1 MRLNKLKLSGFK
13 SFVEPTTVLFPGQL
27 AGVVGPNGCGKSN
40 IIDAVRW
47 VLGESNASELRGE
60 SIQDVIFK
68 GSGNRKEV
76 SRASVELFFDNAEG
90 RAAGQWSQYTEI
102 TVKRLLDR
110 EGNSSYYIN
119 NLHVRRRDVIDLFLG
134 TGLGPRA
141 YAIIGQGMI
150 SRIVEAKPDELRFYL
165 EEAAGVTR
173 YKERRKET
181 EHRLEDA
188 RENIARV
195 DDIRNELESQVSHLQ
210 AQATVAQQ
218 YRDLHQQVSR
228 QQTLLWLKKR
238 NDAKHDAQRLA
249 RQVDEAINR
258 VEAETAQLREIEARV
273 EHARESHYSA
283 SDALH
288 AAQAEMYA
296 ANNEVSRLE
305 SEIGHL
311 RDSRSRLEARL
322 AQLGAEES
330 HWRAQQGQLAEDE
343 SRWNQLLENSRAR
356 SATAVARHEEAAARL
371 PDAEDAVQAAG
382 IDVTEARRS
391 LSDAE
396 QALRLAEADK
406 GHAQRALE
414 NLAQRRSRLEQDRQ
428 ALGAP
433 DPALLAASKE
443 AESRAEAAL
452 AVTQERLAT
461 LQAAV
466 PSTEAQL
473 RTAREALQ
481 AAHRSLTE
489 TRARHDALAHLQA
502 RVAQSGEIGDW
513 LKARNLADAKPLWQ
527 AIQVE
532 AGWETAVEAVLRE
545 RFSALAADADTL
557 RAAVAAPPPAIISLA
572 LVDRHGNDLPPSPR
586 PTAGFAQPAGFSSAE
601 QRSAKPCF
609 RPAEGGDGG
618 SLRSKTEF
626 QWRLTP
632 ASSAL
637 SAAAVTNT
645 SIGPDSLRSKVRCDD
660 PRWSG
665 VLDEWLAGVSVADDL
680 AAALPLA
687 AGQQV
692 SRAGHLLT
700 PAGLTLYVPDAK
712 THGVIE
718 RQREIDELAGLL
730 TTRAAAEAAA
740 RDVQRA
746 AEQQLAEAQGQLGA
760 ARRAMQ
766 EAQQAFHAA
775 QVEALKLAQAQ
786 TRFEE
791 RSAQIDR
798 DLAELLRQDEAEQ
811 ARRERAEGEG
821 ELQRE
826 RLGEVRLRLEQALE
840 IHRQKDAALRET
852 RALEIQLGREAQ
864 EAGFSER
871 ECLSKLE
878 DNARAATTAS
888 SQLQRV
894 EAETAGART
903 EIAGISDTVLQE
915 QLHAALDAK
924 QGKES
929 ALAERRNVLE
939 TMAGELR
946 SLDEQR
952 LTLEQGVVPLRDRIN
967 DLRLKAQAAQINEE
981 QFRERLAEV
990 HVVSEEDEA
999 PFADELA
1006 AAGSDKLKDSALQ
1019 GEIVRLTAEIET
1031 LGPVNLAA
1039 LEELST
1045 ASERKGFL
1053 DAQSADLNEAIG
1065 TLEDAIRRI
1074 DRETREQLQETY
1086 NTVNMHFGTLFP
1098 QLFGGGEARLILTG
1112 DEILDSGIQI
1122 MAQPPGKKNTTIHL
1136 LSGGEKALTAIAL
1149 VFAIFNLNPA
1159 PFCMLDEV
1167 DAPLDDSNTLRFCDM
1182 VKRMSVNTQFVFI
1195 SHNKIAM
1202 EMAQQLIG
1210 VTMQEQGVSRVVE
1223 VDIEEALRLADEQ
1236 KVA

>member
-47 VLGESNASELRGE
+47 VLGESKASELRGE

-68 GSGNRKEV
+68 GAGTRKEV

-90 RAAGQWSQYTEI
+90 RAAGQWSQYAEI
-102 TVKRLLDR
+102 TVKRVLDR

-150 SRIVEAKPDELRFYL
+150 SRIVESKPDELRFYL
-165 EEAAGVTR
+165 EEAAGVTK

-195 DDIRNELESQVSHLQ
+195 DDIRNELETQVSHLQ
-210 AQATVAQQ
+210 AQAAVAQQ

-228 QQTLLWLKKR
+228 KQTLLWLKKR
-238 NDAKHDAQRLA
+238 NDARHDGQRLA
-249 RQVDEAINR
+249 RQVDEAVNR
-258 VEAETAQLREIEARV
+258 VEAETANLREIEARV
-273 EHARESHYSA
+273 EHARESHFSA
-283 SDALH
+283 SDVLH
-288 AAQAEMYA
+288 AAQSEMFA
-296 ANNEVSRLE
+296 ASTEVSRLE
-305 SEIGHL
+305 SEISHL
-311 RDSRSRLEARL
+311 RASRSRLEARL
-322 AQLGAEES
+322 DQLAGEET
-330 HWRAQQGQLAEDE
+330 HWRAQHGQLAEDE
-343 SRWNQLLENSRAR
+343 ARWNLLLENSRAR
-356 SATAVARHEEAAARL
+356 SATAIARHEEAAARL

-382 IDVTEARRS
+382 SDVTEARRA
-391 LSDAE
+391 LSDGE

-406 GHAQRALE
+406 GHAIRALD
-414 NLAQRRSRLEQDRQ
+414 NLVQRRSRLEQDRQ

-433 DPALLAASKE
+433 DPALLAAAQE
-443 AESRAEAAL
+443 NERRTEAAL
-452 AVTQERLAT
+452 TAAQQGLAA

-466 PSTEAQL
+466 PVAEAQL

-489 TRARHDALAHLQA
+489 TRARHDALAQLQTK
-502 RVAQSGEIGDW
+502 VAQSGEIGDW
-513 LKARNLADAKPLWQ
+513 LKAHHLADAKPLWQ

-545 RFSALAADADTL
+545 RFSALTADADTV
-557 RAAVAAPPPAIISLA
+557 RAALASPPPAILA
-572 LVDRHGNDLPPSPR
+572 LALARD
-586 PTAGFAQPAGFSSAE
+586 TA
-601 QRSAKPCF
+601 
-609 RPAEGGDGG
+609 
-618 SLRSKTEF
+618 TN
-626 QWRLTP
+626 TP
-632 ASSAL
+632 A
-637 SAAAVTNT
+637 AA
-645 SIGPDSLRSKVRCDD
+645 DSLRSKVRCDD

-680 AAALPLA
+680 AVELPLA
-687 AGQQV
+687 SGQRV
-692 SRAGHLLT
+692 SRAGHVLT

-718 RQREIDELAGLL
+718 RQREIDELAGQLAA
-730 TTRAAAEAAA
+730 RAAAEDAA
-740 RDVQRA
+740 RDVQRT
-746 AEQQLAEAQGQLGA
+746 AEQQLADSQAQLNS

-766 EAQQAFHAA
+766 ESQQACHAA

-786 TRFEE
+786 ARFDE

-798 DLAELLRQDEAEQ
+798 DLAELQRQDETEQ
-811 ARRERAEGEG
+811 ARRQRAETEG

-826 RLGEVRLRLEQALE
+826 RLGEVRERLEQALE
-840 IHRQKDAALRET
+840 IHRLKDAALREA

-878 DNARAATTAS
+878 DNVRAAATAT

-894 EAETAGART
+894 EGETLAART
-903 EIAGISDTVLQE
+903 ELAGISDAVLQE

-929 ALAERRNVLE
+929 ALAERRNALE
-939 TMAGELR
+939 TAAGELR

-952 LTLEQGVVPLRDRIN
+952 LKLEQGVVPLRDKIN
-967 DLRLKAQAAQINEE
+967 DLRLKAQAVQINEE

-990 HVVSEEDEA
+990 HVVTEADEA
-999 PFADELA
+999 PFVDELT
-1006 AAGSDKLKDSALQ
+1006 AGGADRLKDSVLQ
-1019 GEIVRLTAEIET
+1019 GEIVQLTAEIET

-1039 LEELST
+1039 LEELAT

-1053 DAQSADLNEAIG
+1053 DAQSTDLAEAIG

-1086 NTVNMHFGTLFP
+1086 DTVNRHFGTLFP

-1149 VFAIFNLNPA
+1149 VFALFQLNPA

-1167 DAPLDDSNTLRFCDM
+1167 DAPLDDSNTVRFCDL
-1182 VKRMSVNTQFVFI
+1182 VKRMSVQTQFIFI

-1210 VTMQEQGVSRVVE
+1210 VTMQEQGVSCVVE
-1223 VDIEEALRLADEQ
+1223 VDIEEALRLADDQ

>member
-47 VLGESNASELRGE
+47 VLGESKASELRGE

-68 GSGNRKEV
+68 GAGTRKEV
-76 SRASVELFFDNAEG
+76 SRASVELFFDNAQG
-90 RAAGQWSQYTEI
+90 RAAGQWSQYAEI
-102 TVKRLLDR
+102 TVKRVLDR

-150 SRIVEAKPDELRFYL
+150 SRIVESKPDELRFFL
-165 EEAAGVTR
+165 EEAAGVTK

-181 EHRLEDA
+181 GHRLEDA

-195 DDIRNELESQVSHLQ
+195 DDIRNELETQVSHLQ
-210 AQATVAQQ
+210 AQAVVAQQ
-218 YRDLHQQVSR
+218 YRDLHQQLSR
-228 QQTLLWLKKR
+228 RQTLLWLKKR
-238 NDAKHDAQRLA
+238 NDARSDSQRLA
-249 RQVDEAINR
+249 RQLDEAVNR

-288 AAQAEMYA
+288 AAQSEMFA
-296 ANNEVSRLE
+296 ANTEVSRLE

-311 RDSRSRLEARL
+311 RDSRSRLETRL
-322 AQLGAEES
+322 EQLGAEDT
-330 HWRAQQGQLAEDE
+330 HWREQQGQLAGEE
-343 SRWNQLLENSRAR
+343 ARWTALLENSRTR
-356 SATAVARHEEAAARL
+356 SATATSRHGEAAARL

-382 IDVTEARRS
+382 SGVTDARRS
-391 LSDAE
+391 LSEVE
-396 QALRLAEADK
+396 QALRLAEADT
-406 GHAQRALE
+406 GHAVRALE
-414 NLAQRRSRLEQDRQ
+414 NLVQRRSRLEQDRQ
-428 ALGAP
+428 SLGAP
-433 DPALLAASKE
+433 DPALVAASKE
-443 AESRAEAAL
+443 NERSAEAAL
-452 AVTQERLAT
+452 AVAQEHLASLQT
-461 LQAAV
+461 LV
-466 PSTEAQL
+466 PEAESRL

-489 TRARHDALAHLQA
+489 TRARHDALAQLQA
-502 RVAQSGEIGDW
+502 KVAQSGEIGDW
-513 LKARNLADAKPLWQ
+513 LKARHLADAKPLWQ

-532 AGWETAVEAVLRE
+532 AGWETAVEALLRE
-545 RFSALAADADTL
+545 RFSALTADADTV
-557 RAAVAAPPPAIISLA
+557 RAALATPPPAILA
-572 LVDRHGNDLPPSPR
+572 LALARGAGAGAA
-586 PTAGFAQPAGFSSAE
+586 TASA
-601 QRSAKPCF
+601 
-609 RPAEGGDGG
+609 
-618 SLRSKTEF
+618 
-626 QWRLTP
+626 
-632 ASSAL
+632 
-637 SAAAVTNT
+637 
-645 SIGPDSLRSKVRCDD
+645 DSLRSKVRCDD

-680 AAALPLA
+680 AADLPLA
-687 AGQQV
+687 SGCRV
-692 SRAGHLLT
+692 SRGGHVLT
-700 PAGLTLYVPDAK
+700 PSGLTLYVPDAK

-718 RQREIDELAGLL
+718 RQREIDDLAGMM
-730 TTRAAAEAAA
+730 TARAAAEEAA

-746 AEQQLAEAQGQLGA
+746 AEQHLAETQSQLSA
-760 ARRAMQ
+760 ARRVMQ
-766 EAQQAFHAA
+766 EGQQTFHAA
-775 QVEALKLAQAQ
+775 QVEALKFAQAQ
-786 TRFEE
+786 ARFEE

-798 DLAELLRQDEAEQ
+798 DMAELQRQDEAEQ
-811 ARRERAEGEG
+811 ARRQRAEAEG
-821 ELQRE
+821 QLQRE
-826 RLGEVRLRLEQALE
+826 RLGEVRQRLDQALE
-840 IHRQKDAALRET
+840 IHRMKDTALREA

-878 DNARAATTAS
+878 DNARAGSTAT
-888 SQLQRV
+888 SQLQRI
-894 EAETAGART
+894 EGETRVART
-903 EIAGISDTVLQE
+903 EVAGISDTVLQE

-924 QGKES
+924 GGKES

-939 TMAGELR
+939 AAATDLR

-952 LTLEQGVVPLRDRIN
+952 LKLEQGVMPLRDKIN
-967 DLRLKAQAAQINEE
+967 DLRLKAQAVQISEE

-990 HVVSEEDEA
+990 HVLTEADEA
-999 PFADELA
+999 PFADDLA
-1006 AAGSDKLKDSALQ
+1006 AGGADKLKDSVLQ
-1019 GEIVRLTAEIET
+1019 GDIVRLTAEIEV

-1039 LEELST
+1039 LEELAT

-1053 DAQSADLNEAIG
+1053 DAQSGDLSEAIG

-1086 NTVNMHFGTLFP
+1086 NTVNTHFGTLFP

-1112 DEILDSGIQI
+1112 DEILDAGIQI

-1149 VFAIFNLNPA
+1149 VFALFQLNPA

-1167 DAPLDDSNTLRFCDM
+1167 DAPLDDSNTVRFCDM
-1182 VKRMSVNTQFVFI
+1182 VKRMSAQTQFIFI

-1223 VDIEEALRLADEQ
+1223 VDIEEALRLAVEQ

>member
-1 MRLNKLKLSGFK
+1 
-13 SFVEPTTVLFPGQL
+13 
-27 AGVVGPNGCGKSN
+27 
-40 IIDAVRW
+40 
-47 VLGESNASELRGE
+47 VLGESKASELRGE

-90 RAAGQWSQYTEI
+90 RAAGQWSQYAEI
-102 TVKRLLDR
+102 TVKRVLDR

-150 SRIVEAKPDELRFYL
+150 SRIVEAKPDELRFFL
-165 EEAAGVTR
+165 EEAAGVTK

-195 DDIRNELESQVSHLQ
+195 DDIRNELETQVGHLQ
-210 AQATVAQQ
+210 AQAAVAQQ
-218 YRDLHQQVSR
+218 YRGLHERVSR
-228 QQTLLWLKKR
+228 KQTLLWLKKR
-238 NDAKHDAQRLA
+238 NDARHDAQRLA
-249 RQVDEAINR
+249 RQVEEGVNR
-258 VEAETAQLREIEARV
+258 VEAETAQLREVEARV

-288 AAQAEMYA
+288 AAQTEMA
-296 ANNEVSRLE
+296 VATSEVSRLE
-305 SEIGHL
+305 AEIGHL
-311 RDSRSRLEARL
+311 RDARSRLESRL
-322 AQLGAEES
+322 AQLGAEET
-330 HWRAQQGQLAEDE
+330 HWRAQHGQLAEDE
-343 SRWNQLLENSRAR
+343 ARWTTLLENSRAR
-356 SATAVARHEEAAARL
+356 SATANARHGEAAARL
-371 PDAEDAVQAAG
+371 PDAENAVQAAG
-382 IDVTEARRS
+382 GEVTEARRS

-406 GHAQRALE
+406 GHALRALE
-414 NLAQRRSRLEQDRQ
+414 NLVQRRARLEQDRQ

-433 DPALLAASKE
+433 DPLLLASSKE
-443 AESRAEAAL
+443 GEQRAEAAL
-452 AVTQERLAT
+452 GSAQERMAA
-461 LQAAV
+461 LQAAI
-466 PSTEAQL
+466 PAAEAQL
-473 RTAREALQ
+473 RAAREALQ
-481 AAHRSLTE
+481 LAHRQLTE
-489 TRARHDALAHLQA
+489 TRARHDALAQLQA
-502 RVAQSGEIGDW
+502 KVAQSGEIGEW
-513 LKARNLADAKPLWQ
+513 LKARGLADAKPLWQ

-545 RFSALAADADTL
+545 RFSALTADADTV
-557 RAAVAAPPPAIISLA
+557 RAALAAPPPAILA
-572 LVDRHGNDLPPSPR
+572 LALPR
-586 PTAGFAQPAGFSSAE
+586 GTAAAQASA
-601 QRSAKPCF
+601 A
-609 RPAEGGDGG
+609 
-618 SLRSKTEF
+618 SLR
-626 QWRLTP
+626 
-632 ASSAL
+632 
-637 SAAAVTNT
+637 
-645 SIGPDSLRSKVRCDD
+645 GKVRCDD
-660 PRWSG
+660 PRWAG
-665 VLDEWLAGVSVADDL
+665 VLDEWLAGVDVAEDL
-680 AAALPLA
+680 SADLPLA
-687 AGQQV
+687 HGSRV
-692 SRAGHLLT
+692 SRAGHVLT

-730 TTRAAAEAAA
+730 TARAAAEDAA
-740 RDVQRA
+740 RELQRG
-746 AEQQLAEAQGQLGA
+746 AEQQLADAQGQLGA
-760 ARRAMQ
+760 ARRAAQ

-786 TRFEE
+786 ARFEE

-798 DLAELLRQDEAEQ
+798 DLAELQRQEESEQ
-811 ARRERAEGEG
+811 ARRERAENDGRQQG
-821 ELQRE
+821 E
-826 RLGEVRLRLEQALE
+826 RLADVRGRLERALE
-840 IHRQKDAALRET
+840 AHRQKDVALREA

-871 ECLSKLE
+871 ECLSKLD
-878 DNARAATTAS
+878 DNARAAATAT
-888 SQLQRV
+888 SQLQRIDG
-894 EAETAGART
+894 ETAAART
-903 EIAGISDTVLQE
+903 EVAGISDTVLQE

-939 TMAGELR
+939 TAAAELR
-946 SLDEQR
+946 GLDEQR
-952 LTLEQGVVPLRDRIN
+952 LKLEQGVVPLRDKIN
-967 DLRLKAQAAQINEE
+967 DLRLKAQAAQMNEE

-990 HVVSEEDEA
+990 RIVTEEDEA
-999 PFADELA
+999 PFAEELA
-1006 AAGSDKLKDSALQ
+1006 AGGAERLRDSVLQ
-1019 GEIVRLTAEIET
+1019 GEIAQLTAEIEA

-1039 LEELST
+1039 LEELAT

-1053 DAQSADLNEAIG
+1053 DAQSTDLAEAIG

-1086 NTVNMHFGTLFP
+1086 DTVNRHFGTLFP

-1112 DEILDSGIQI
+1112 DEILDAGIQI

-1149 VFAIFNLNPA
+1149 VFALFQLNPA

-1167 DAPLDDSNTLRFCDM
+1167 DAPLDDSNTVRFCEM
-1182 VKRMSVNTQFVFI
+1182 VKRMSAQTQFVFI

-1236 KVA
+1236 ATV

>member
-1 MRLNKLKLSGFK
+1 MRLTKLKLSGFK

-47 VLGESNASELRGE
+47 VLGESKASELRGE

-90 RAAGQWSQYTEI
+90 RAAGQWSQYAEI
-102 TVKRLLDR
+102 TVKRVLDR

-150 SRIVEAKPDELRFYL
+150 SRIVEAKPEELRFFL
-165 EEAAGVTR
+165 EEAAGVTK
-173 YKERRKET
+173 YKERRRET

-195 DDIRNELESQVSHLQ
+195 DDIRNELENQVGHLQ
-210 AQATVAQQ
+210 AQAAVAQQ
-218 YRDLHQQVSR
+218 YRGLHEEMSR
-228 QQTLLWLKKR
+228 KQTLLWLKKR
-238 NDAKHDAQRLA
+238 NDARSEGQRLT
-249 RQVDEAINR
+249 RQIEEAVTR
-258 VEAETAQLREIEARV
+258 VEGETAQLREIEARV
-273 EHARESHYSA
+273 EHARENHYTA

-296 ANNEVSRLE
+296 ASNEVSRLE
-305 SEIGHL
+305 SELGHL
-311 RDSRSRLEARL
+311 RDSRTRLEARL
-322 AQLGAEES
+322 AQLTAEHS
-330 HWRAQQGQLAEDE
+330 HWQGQQTTLAEDAA
-343 SRWNQLLENSRAR
+343 RWNALLENSRAR
-356 SATAVARHEEAAARL
+356 VAAAAARHEEAAAKL
-371 PDAEDAVQAAG
+371 PECEDAVQTAG
-382 IDVTEARRS
+382 SEVTDARRA

-396 QALRLAEADK
+396 QALRLAEADR

-414 NLAQRRSRLEQDRQ
+414 NLAQRRARLEQDKL

-433 DPALLAASKE
+433 DPALLAASQE
-443 AESRAEAAL
+443 AEAKGGDAL
-452 AVTQERLAT
+452 EIAQERLAS
-461 LQAAV
+461 LQSAV
-466 PSTEAQL
+466 PGAESAL
-473 RTAREALQ
+473 RAAREALQ
-481 AAHRSLTE
+481 SAHRSLTE
-489 TRARHDALAHLQA
+489 IRARHEALSQLQA
-502 RVAQSGEIGDW
+502 KVAKSGEIGDW
-513 LKARNLADAKPLWQ
+513 LKARGLADAKPLWQ
-527 AIQVE
+527 SIQVE

-545 RFSALAADADTL
+545 RFSALAADEDTL
-557 RAAVAAPPPAIISLA
+557 RAALASPPPAILTLA
-572 LVDRHGNDLPPSPR
+572 LQGQS
-586 PTAGFAQPAGFSSAE
+586 AGIAPATE
-601 QRSAKPCF
+601 
-609 RPAEGGDGG
+609 
-618 SLRSKTEF
+618 SLR
-626 QWRLTP
+626 
-632 ASSAL
+632 
-637 SAAAVTNT
+637 
-645 SIGPDSLRSKVRCDD
+645 GKVRCDD
-660 PRWSG
+660 TRWTG
-665 VLDEWLAGVSVADDL
+665 VLDEWLGDVAVSDDL
-680 AAALPLA
+680 PATLPLLS
-687 AGQQV
+687 GRRV

-718 RQREIDELAGLL
+718 RQREIDDLAAQLE
-730 TTRAAAEAAA
+730 TRAMAEDAA
-740 RDVQRA
+740 RARQQA
-746 AEQQLAEAQGQLGA
+746 AEQELADMQGQLTA
-760 ARRAMQ
+760 TRRSTQ
-766 EAQQAFHAA
+766 EAQQALHAA

-786 TRFEE
+786 ARFEE

-798 DLAELLRQDEAEQ
+798 DLAELQRQEEAES
-811 ARRERAEGEG
+811 ARIERADNETDLQRDRLGAIRERV
-821 ELQRE
+821 E
-826 RLGEVRLRLEQALE
+826 RAIDL
-840 IHRQKDAALRET
+840 HRQKDMALRDARTVET
-852 RALEIQLGREAQ
+852 QLGREVQ

-871 ECLSKLE
+871 ECLSKLD
-878 DNARAATTAS
+878 DNSRAAATAA
-888 SQLQRV
+888 SQLQRI
-894 EAETAGART
+894 ESETVAART
-903 EIAGISDTVLQE
+903 EVAGISDTVLQE
-915 QLHAALDAK
+915 QLHAALDAR
-924 QGKES
+924 GIKES

-939 TMAGELR
+939 TMAADLR
-946 SLDEQR
+946 GLDEQR
-952 LTLEQGVVPLRDRIN
+952 LRLEQGLSPLRDRIN

-990 HVVSEEDEA
+990 RVVSEEDET
-999 PFADELA
+999 PFAAELG
-1006 AAGSDKLKDSALQ
+1006 AGGAERLKDSVLQ
-1019 GEIVRLTAEIET
+1019 GDIARLTIEIEA

-1039 LEELST
+1039 LEELAT

-1053 DAQSADLNEAIG
+1053 DAQSIDLNEAIG

-1086 NTVNMHFGTLFP
+1086 DTVNRHFGTLFP

-1112 DEILDSGIQI
+1112 DEILDAGIQI

-1167 DAPLDDSNTLRFCDM
+1167 DAPLDDSNTVRFCEM
-1182 VKRMSVNTQFVFI
+1182 VKRMSVHTQFVFI

-1210 VTMQEQGVSRVVE
+1210 VTMQEQGVSRIVE
-1223 VDIEEALRLADEQ
+1223 VDMEEALRLADDQ

>member
-1 MRLNKLKLSGFK
+1 MRLNKLKMSGFK

-47 VLGESNASELRGE
+47 VLGESKASELRGE

-76 SRASVELFFDNAEG
+76 SRASVELYFDNAQG
-90 RAAGQWSQYTEI
+90 RAAGQWSQYAEI
-102 TVKRLLDR
+102 TVKRVLDR

-150 SRIVEAKPDELRFYL
+150 SRIVEAKPDELRFFL
-165 EEAAGVTR
+165 EEAAGVTK

-195 DDIRNELESQVSHLQ
+195 DDIRNELEAQVSHLQ
-210 AQATVAQQ
+210 GQATVAQQ
-218 YRDLHQQVSR
+218 YRDLHEQVSR
-228 QQTLLWLKKR
+228 KQTLLWLKKR
-238 NDAKHDAQRLA
+238 NDARHDSGRLN
-249 RQVDEAINR
+249 RQVEEAVNR
-258 VEAETAQLREIEARV
+258 VEAETAQLREVEARV

-283 SDALH
+283 SDTLH
-288 AAQAEMYA
+288 AAQSEMFA
-296 ANNEVSRLE
+296 ANAEVSRLE

-311 RDSRSRLEARL
+311 RDSRSRLEERL
-322 AQLGAEES
+322 KKLGAEEA
-330 HWRAQQGQLAEDE
+330 HWRAEHGQLAEDE
-343 SRWNQLLENSRAR
+343 ARWKLLLENSRSR
-356 SATAVARHEEAAARL
+356 SATATARHQEAASRL
-371 PDAEDAVQAAG
+371 PAAEDAVQAAG
-382 IDVTEARRS
+382 TDVTEARRV
-391 LSDAE
+391 LSEAE

-406 GHAQRALE
+406 GHAVRALE
-414 NLAQRRSRLEQDRQ
+414 NLVQRRSRLEQDRQ

-433 DPALLAASKE
+433 DQAVLAASKE
-443 AESRAEAAL
+443 KEIAGEAAL
-452 AVTQERLAT
+452 AVAQERVAT
-461 LQAAV
+461 LQTSV
-466 PSTEAQL
+466 PEAEARL
-473 RTAREALQ
+473 RMAREALQ

-489 TRARHDALAHLQA
+489 TRARHDALAQLQA
-502 RVAQSGEIGDW
+502 KVAQSGEIGDW
-513 LKARNLADAKPLWQ
+513 LKARHLADAKPLWQ

-545 RFSALAADADTL
+545 RFSALNADPETV
-557 RAAVAAPPPAIISLA
+557 RAALAAPPPAILA
-572 LVDRHGNDLPPSPR
+572 LAFPR
-586 PTAGFAQPAGFSSAE
+586 ASGATSAATAG
-601 QRSAKPCF
+601 
-609 RPAEGGDGG
+609 
-618 SLRSKTEF
+618 
-626 QWRLTP
+626 
-632 ASSAL
+632 
-637 SAAAVTNT
+637 
-645 SIGPDSLRSKVRCDD
+645 SLRSKVRCDD

-680 AAALPLA
+680 SVELSIAS
-687 AGQQV
+687 GQRV
-692 SRAGHLLT
+692 SRAGHVLT

-718 RQREIDELAGLL
+718 RQREIDELVGLL
-730 TTRAAAEAAA
+730 TTRAAAEEAA
-740 RDVQRA
+740 REVQRT
-746 AEQQLAEAQGQLGA
+746 AELRLTETQGQLGA

-766 EAQQAFHAA
+766 ETQQAFHAA
-775 QVEALKLAQAQ
+775 QVEALKLTQAQA
-786 TRFEE
+786 RFEE
-791 RSAQIDR
+791 RTAQIDR
-798 DLAELLRQDEAEQ
+798 DLAELKHQDETEQ
-811 ARRERAEGEG
+811 ARRQRADAEG

-826 RLGEVRLRLEQALE
+826 RLDEVRERLEQALE
-840 IHRQKDAALRET
+840 LHRQKDSALREA

-878 DNARAATTAS
+878 DNARAASTAT
-888 SQLQRV
+888 SQLHRI
-894 EAETAGART
+894 EAENHAART
-903 EIAGISDTVLQE
+903 EVAGISDTVLQE

-939 TMAGELR
+939 TAAGELR

-952 LTLEQGVVPLRDRIN
+952 MKLEQGVVPLRDKIN
-967 DLRLKAQAAQINEE
+967 DLRLKAQAAQMNEE

-990 HVVSEEDEA
+990 RVLSEADEA
-999 PFADELA
+999 PFLDELN
-1006 AAGSDKLKDSALQ
+1006 AGGADKLKDNVLQ
-1019 GEIVRLTAEIET
+1019 GEIVRLNAEIEA

-1039 LEELST
+1039 LEELAT

-1053 DAQSADLNEAIG
+1053 DAQSGDLNEAIG

-1086 NTVNMHFGTLFP
+1086 NAVNMHFGTLFP

-1112 DEILDSGIQI
+1112 DEILDAGIQI

-1149 VFAIFNLNPA
+1149 VFALFQLNPA
-1159 PFCMLDEV
+1159 PFCLLDEV
-1167 DAPLDDSNTLRFCDM
+1167 DAPLDDSNTVRFCDM
-1182 VKRMSVNTQFVFI
+1182 VKRMSLQTQFVFI

-1223 VDIEEALRLADEQ
+1223 VDIEEALRFAGEQ
-1236 KVA
+1236 NAA

>member
-1 MRLNKLKLSGFK
+1 MRLDKLKLSGFK

-47 VLGESNASELRGE
+47 VLGESKASELRGE

-76 SRASVELFFDNAEG
+76 SRASVELYFDNAQG
-90 RAAGQWSQYTEI
+90 RATGQWSQYAEI
-102 TVKRLLDR
+102 TVKRVLDR

-150 SRIVEAKPDELRFYL
+150 SRIVEAKPDELRFFL
-165 EEAAGVTR
+165 EEAAGVTK
-173 YKERRKET
+173 YKERRRET

-195 DDIRNELESQVSHLQ
+195 DDIRNELETQVSHLQ
-210 AQATVAQQ
+210 AQAAVAQQ
-218 YRDLHQQVSR
+218 YRDLHQQLSR
-228 QQTLLWLKKR
+228 KQTLLWLKKR
-238 NDAKHDAQRLA
+238 NDARHDGQRLA
-249 RQVDEAINR
+249 RQVDEAVNR

-288 AAQAEMYA
+288 AAQAEMFA
-296 ANNEVSRLE
+296 ANGEVSRLE
-305 SEIGHL
+305 SEISHL

-322 AQLGAEES
+322 DQLGVEET
-330 HWRAQQGQLAEDE
+330 HWRSQHGQLAEDE
-343 SRWNQLLENSRAR
+343 TRWNLLLENSRTR
-356 SATAVARHEEAAARL
+356 SATAAARHDEAAARL
-371 PDAEDAVQAAG
+371 PDAEDAVQAANG
-382 IDVTEARRS
+382 DVTEARRA
-391 LSDAE
+391 LGEAE

-406 GHAQRALE
+406 GHALRALD
-414 NLAQRRSRLEQDRQ
+414 NLVQRRGRLEQDRQ

-433 DPALLAASKE
+433 DPALLSASKE
-443 AESRAEAAL
+443 NEQRAEAAL
-452 AVTQERLAT
+452 AAVQERLAA
-461 LQAAV
+461 LQATV
-466 PSTEAQL
+466 PAAEAQL
-473 RTAREALQ
+473 RAAREALQ
-481 AAHRSLTE
+481 AAHRCLTE

-513 LKARNLADAKPLWQ
+513 FKAHQLADAKPLWQ
-527 AIQVE
+527 SIQVE

-545 RFSALAADADTL
+545 RFSALNADAETV
-557 RAAVAAPPPAIISLA
+557 RAALAAPPPAILTLA
-572 LVDRHGNDLPPSPR
+572 LESGASAISPV
-586 PTAGFAQPAGFSSAE
+586 A
-601 QRSAKPCF
+601 
-609 RPAEGGDGG
+609 
-618 SLRSKTEF
+618 
-626 QWRLTP
+626 
-632 ASSAL
+632 
-637 SAAAVTNT
+637 
-645 SIGPDSLRSKVRCDD
+645 DSLRGKVRCDD

-680 AAALPLA
+680 ATELPLA
-687 AGQQV
+687 SGQRV
-692 SRAGHLLT
+692 SRAGHVLT

-730 TTRAAAEAAA
+730 AARAASEDAA
-740 RDVQRA
+740 REVQRS
-746 AEQQLAEAQGQLGA
+746 AEQQLAEAQAQIGA

-786 TRFEE
+786 ARFEE
-791 RSAQIDR
+791 RAAQIDR
-798 DLAELLRQDEAEQ
+798 DLAELLRQDETEQ
-811 ARRERAEGEG
+811 ARRERAESEG

-826 RLGEVRLRLEQALE
+826 RLGEVRERLEQALE
-840 IHRQKDAALRET
+840 VHRLKDAALREA

-878 DNARAATTAS
+878 DNARAAATAS
-888 SQLQRV
+888 SQLQRI
-894 EAETAGART
+894 EGETAAART
-903 EIAGISDTVLQE
+903 EVAGISDLVLQE

-939 TMAGELR
+939 TAASELR

-952 LTLEQGVVPLRDRIN
+952 LKLEQGVVPLRDKIN
-967 DLRLKAQAAQINEE
+967 DLRLKAQAVQINEE
-981 QFRERLAEV
+981 QYRERLAEV
-990 HVVSEEDEA
+990 HVVNEADEA
-999 PFADELA
+999 PFVDELNA
-1006 AAGSDKLKDSALQ
+1006 SGADRLKDNVLQ
-1019 GEIVRLTAEIET
+1019 GEIVRINAEIET

-1039 LEELST
+1039 LEELAT

-1053 DAQSADLNEAIG
+1053 DAQSSDLSEAIG
-1065 TLEDAIRRI
+1065 TMEDAIRRI

-1086 NTVNMHFGTLFP
+1086 DTVNRHFGTLFP
-1098 QLFGGGEARLILTG
+1098 QLFGGGEARLLLTG
-1112 DEILDSGIQI
+1112 EEILDAGIQI

-1149 VFAIFNLNPA
+1149 VFALFQLNPA
-1159 PFCMLDEV
+1159 PFCLLDEV
-1167 DAPLDDSNTLRFCDM
+1167 DAPLDDSNTVRFCEL
-1182 VKRMSVNTQFVFI
+1182 VKRMSAQTQFIFI

-1223 VDIEEALRLADEQ
+1223 VDIEEALRLAVEQ
-1236 KVA
+1236 EVA

>member
-47 VLGESNASELRGE
+47 VLGESKASELRGE

-68 GSGNRKEV
+68 GSGNRKQV
-76 SRASVELFFDNAEG
+76 SRASVELYFDNAQG
-90 RAAGQWSQYTEI
+90 RAQGQWSQYAEI

-165 EEAAGVTR
+165 EEAAGVTK

-195 DDIRNELESQVSHLQ
+195 DDIRNELEAQVGHLQ

-218 YRDLHQQVSR
+218 YRGLHEQVSR
-228 QQTLLWLKKR
+228 KQTLLWLKKR
-238 NDAKHDAQRLA
+238 NDARNDAQRLA
-249 RQVDEAINR
+249 RQVDEAVNR

-273 EHARESHYSA
+273 EHARESHFSA
-283 SDALH
+283 SDSLH

-296 ANNEVSRLE
+296 SNTEVSRLE
-305 SEIGHL
+305 SEISHL

-322 AQLGAEES
+322 AQLDAEDG
-330 HWRAQQGQLAEDE
+330 HWRAQQRQLAEDE
-343 SRWNQLLENSRAR
+343 ARWNQLLESSRTR
-356 SATAVARHEEAAARL
+356 SATAAARHEEAAARL
-371 PDAEDAVQAAG
+371 PDAEDALQAAG
-382 IDVTEARRS
+382 SDVTEARRS
-391 LSDAE
+391 LSEAE
-396 QALRLAEADK
+396 QALRLAEADR

-433 DPALLAASKE
+433 DPALLAASEE
-443 AESRAEAAL
+443 AEQRAEAAL
-452 AVTQERLAT
+452 AVAQERLAT

-466 PSTEAQL
+466 PTAEAQL

-502 RVAQSGEIGDW
+502 KVAQSGEIGDW
-513 LKARNLADAKPLWQ
+513 LKARNLAEAKPLWQ
-527 AIQVE
+527 SIQVE

-545 RFSALAADADTL
+545 RFSALAADAETL
-557 RAAVAAPPPAIISLA
+557 RAAVAAPPPAILTLA
-572 LVDRHGNDLPPSPR
+572 LARAAAANPA
-586 PTAGFAQPAGFSSAE
+586 PTA
-601 QRSAKPCF
+601 
-609 RPAEGGDGG
+609 
-618 SLRSKTEF
+618 T
-626 QWRLTP
+626 
-632 ASSAL
+632 
-637 SAAAVTNT
+637 
-645 SIGPDSLRSKVRCDD
+645 DSLRGKVRCDD
-660 PRWSG
+660 ARWSG
-665 VLDEWLAGVSVADDL
+665 VLDEWLAGVSVAEDL
-680 AAALPLA
+680 GTELPLA
-687 AGQQV
+687 AGQRV

-718 RQREIDELAGLL
+718 RQREIDDLAALL
-730 TTRAAAEAAA
+730 DLRAAAEDAA
-740 RDVQRA
+740 REVQRA
-746 AEQQLAEAQGQLGA
+746 AELQLADAQAQLSA

-786 TRFEE
+786 ARFEE

-798 DLAELLRQDEAEQ
+798 DLAELQRQDETEQ
-811 ARRERAEGEG
+811 ARRERAESEG

-826 RLGEVRLRLEQALE
+826 RLGEVRERLERALE
-840 IHRQKDAALRET
+840 IHRQKDAALREA

-888 SQLQRV
+888 SQLQRI
-894 EAETAGART
+894 EAETASART
-903 EIAGISDTVLQE
+903 EVAGISDMVLQE

-924 QGKES
+924 QGKEL

-939 TMAGELR
+939 TAAGELR

-952 LTLEQGVVPLRDRIN
+952 LRLEQGVVPLRDKIN
-967 DLRLKAQAAQINEE
+967 DLRLKAQASQINEE

-990 HVVSEEDEA
+990 HVMTEEDEA
-999 PFADELA
+999 PFAEELA
-1006 AAGSDKLKDSALQ
+1006 TGKLRDNLLQ
-1019 GEIVRLTAEIET
+1019 AEIASLTAEVDA

-1039 LEELST
+1039 LEELAT

-1053 DAQSADLNEAIG
+1053 DAQAADLNEAIG

-1074 DRETREQLQETY
+1074 DRETRDQLQETY
-1086 NTVNMHFGTLFP
+1086 NTVNMHFGNLFP

-1112 DEILDSGIQI
+1112 DEILDAGIQI

-1167 DAPLDDSNTLRFCDM
+1167 DAPLDDSNTVRFCEM
-1182 VKRMSVNTQFVFI
+1182 VKRMSTHTQFVFI

-1223 VDIEEALRLADEQ
+1223 VDIEEALRLAVEQ